1 MRVTTNRTSKLQ
13 TATRTKA
20 STTTILNE
28 QTGHLQ
34 NGTTIVSP
42 TSSNNGTLRLIDSG
56 DYLSTAVSPQQHQPV
71 TTSTMLQYLQP
82 SSNAIQNMLIQQILT
97 SPEQQH
103 HLQRLLVE
111 KINQQLSEQIQLN
124 LVQPTTT
131 SQPTTTNSDIIK
143 QIQNQL
149 ASQQLLLQQVS
160 SKQQQQ
166 QQQQQQIPS
175 LFSITNSN
183 NTNQPTTA
191 TLQYLTTTPNNSST
205 SDSPSVIS
213 IATRPY
219 HHQQQPT
226 CVNITDLLTTGR
238 TMSTGVNILGNNNN
252 STETRITMPT
262 TTINRS
268 STLTNQQQQQD
279 SLNPLYQR
287 NYCRWPSCDTLCS
300 SLIDF
305 NRHLN
310 DEHSLDDRSVA
321 QARVQQHVVQQLESL
336 LTREREILQ
345 AMMKHL
351 HGGSINTN
359 GATSSSSSNTTT
371 THIITQPTT
380 RTLTTSTTPYHHTLA
395 TNARTTQLTS
405 LSSPASSSSSINNTS
420 SSTAALHH
428 LPIVKLENA
437 FLTSTGIV
445 ATTNSIDS
453 YNRTTPHDLSSNTNA
468 TTSTI
473 LRASASSSPPPVHTV
488 EEEVGDDTQ
497 DDDDDDDNMDDIN
510 GDISTQTGHNG
521 NILPMINMNKHRL
534 NRKSSKTMLALGGKK
549 PGKGKELKNREYYM
563 THDVRPPFT
572 YATLIRQAIIESPDN
587 QLTLNEV
594 YKWFEGQFLY
604 FRKNAQTWKNAVR
617 HNLSLHKCF
626 MRVENIKGAVW
637 TVDENE
643 FCKRRLTRS
652 TEKGNNHNES
662 SSYGHNTSTRLS
674 TGDDQALYSY
684 PFGMEDDYKDFKG
697 LLNPHELA
705 LSGGHSHGG
714 NGDEVDDD
722 EDDGDNSG
730 SVNGNGGDHHDQS
743 TDMNHS
749 QYDQTDDDDGQNDMS
764 LAHGD
769 DEQVDE

>member
-42 TSSNNGTLRLIDSG
+42 TSSNNSSLRLIDSG
-56 DYLSTAVSPQQHQPV
+56 DYLSAAVSPQQHQPV

-82 SSNAIQNMLIQQILT
+82 SPTAIQNMLIQQILT
-97 SPEQQH
+97 SPEQQ
-103 HLQRLLVE
+103 RLLVE
-111 KINQQLSEQIQLN
+111 KINQQLNEQIQLN

-131 SQPTTTNSDIIK
+131 TTQTTNNSDVIK

-149 ASQQLLLQQVS
+149 ANQQLLLQQVS
-160 SKQQQQ
+160 SKQQQ

-183 NTNQPTTA
+183 NNQPTTA
-191 TLQYLTTTPNNSST
+191 TVQYLTTTPNNSST
-205 SDSPSVIS
+205 
-213 IATRPY
+213 AG
-219 HHQQQPT
+219 
-226 CVNITDLLTTGR
+226 L
-238 TMSTGVNILGNNNN
+238 NILGNNN
-252 STETRITMPT
+252 TEARIVMPA

-268 STLTNQQQQQD
+268 STITNQQQD
-279 SLNPLYQR
+279 STNPLFQR

-300 SLIDF
+300 TLIDF
-305 NRHLN
+305 NRHLS

-321 QARVQQHVVQQLESL
+321 QARVQQHVVQQLEAL

-345 AMMKHL
+345 AMMRHL
-351 HGGSINTN
+351 HGGSTNTN
-359 GATSSSSSNTTT
+359 GATSSNSNTTS
-371 THIITQPTT
+371 THIITQPAT
-380 RTLTTSTTPYHHTLA
+380 RTLTTSAPYHHTLT
-395 TNARTTQLTS
+395 TNTRAAQLAS

-420 SSTAALHH
+420 SSTNALHH

-437 FLTSTGIV
+437 FLTSAGVVT
-445 ATTNSIDS
+445 TTNSLDS
-453 YNRTTPHDLSSNTNA
+453 YHTTTPQDLSSGTNA
-468 TTSTI
+468 TTSAI

-497 DDDDDDDNMDDIN
+497 DDDDDVDDDDMDDTN
-510 GDISTQTGHNG
+510 GDLSTHTGPNG
-521 NILPMINMNKHRL
+521 SILPVLNMNKHRL
-534 NRKSSKTMLALGGKK
+534 SRKSKNMLALGGKK
-549 PGKGKELKNREYYM
+549 PGKGKELKNRDYYM

-594 YKWFEGQFLY
+594 YKWFEAQFLY

-637 TVDENE
+637 TVDESE
-643 FCKRRLTRS
+643 FCKRRLTRGA
-652 TEKGNNHNES
+652 EKGNNHNES
-662 SSYGHNTSTRLS
+662 SSSYGHNTSARLS
-674 TGDDQALYSY
+674 TGEDQALYSY
-684 PFGMEDDYKDFKG
+684 PFGIEDDYKDFKG

-705 LSGGHSHGG
+705 LGSSHSRGGH
-714 NGDEVDDD
+714 GDED
-722 EDDGDNSG
+722 EEDGDNSD
-730 SVNGNGGDHHDQS
+730 SINGNGGDHHDQS
-743 TDMNHS
+743 ADMNHS

>member
-1 MRVTTNRTSKLQ
+1 MRVTTTNRTSKLQ
-13 TATRTKA
+13 TATRAKT
-20 STTTILNE
+20 SSTTILNE

-56 DYLSTAVSPQQHQPV
+56 DYISTAVSPPQQQPV

-97 SPEQQH
+97 SPEQQ
-103 HLQRLLVE
+103 RLLVE

-124 LVQPTTT
+124 LVQTPPPPPTTT
-131 SQPTTTNSDIIK
+131 TSNSDVIK

-149 ASQQLLLQQVS
+149 ANQQLLLQQVT
-160 SKQQQQ
+160 SKQQQQQ

-183 NTNQPTTA
+183 NSNQPTTA
-191 TLQYLTTTPNNSST
+191 TVQYLTTTPNNSST
-205 SDSPSVIS
+205 
-213 IATRPY
+213 AGL
-219 HHQQQPT
+219 
-226 CVNITDLLTTGR
+226 NLLGTNPNT
-238 TMSTGVNILGNNNN
+238 
-252 STETRITMPT
+252 STETRIIMPTATT

-268 STLTNQQQQQD
+268 VQQD
-279 SLNPLYQR
+279 LSNNPLYQR

-321 QARVQQHVVQQLESL
+321 QARVQQHVVQQLEAL

-345 AMMKHL
+345 SMMKHL
-351 HGGSINTN
+351 HGGNSQINSN
-359 GATSSSSSNTTT
+359 GASTSNSTATTA
-371 THIITQPTT
+371 HIITHQPS
-380 RTLTTSTTPYHHTLA
+380 RTLASYHNNRSA
-395 TNARTTQLTS
+395 Q
-405 LSSPASSSSSINNTS
+405 LSSPTS
-420 SSTAALHH
+420 STLHH

-437 FLTSTGIV
+437 FLTSAGLVKT
-445 ATTNSIDS
+445 
-453 YNRTTPHDLSSNTNA
+453 TTPQDLSSVNNA

-497 DDDDDDDNMDDIN
+497 EDDDEEDDDDDDMVD
-510 GDISTQTGHNG
+510 TNG
-521 NILPMINMNKHRL
+521 NTSTPSRSNGNNLSIVSMGSVGKHQL
-534 NRKSSKTMLALGGKK
+534 SRKAKGMLALGGKRA
-549 PGKGKELKNREYYM
+549 GKGKVLELKNRDYYM

-594 YKWFEGQFLY
+594 YKWFEAQFLY

-643 FCKRRLTRS
+643 FCKRRLTRGA
-652 TEKGNNHNES
+652 EKGNHHNESS
-662 SSYGHNTSTRLS
+662 SSYGHNTS

-697 LLNPHELA
+697 LLN
-705 LSGGHSHGG
+705 SH
-714 NGDEVDDD
+714 NVEDDD
-722 EDDGDNSG
+722 DDDNSNSVTENNG
-730 SVNGNGGDHHDQS
+730 SHNDQS
-743 TDMNHS
+743 RGINHN
-749 QYDQTDDDDGQNDMS
+749 QYDQTDDDDGQNDIS
-764 LAHGD
+764 LTHGD